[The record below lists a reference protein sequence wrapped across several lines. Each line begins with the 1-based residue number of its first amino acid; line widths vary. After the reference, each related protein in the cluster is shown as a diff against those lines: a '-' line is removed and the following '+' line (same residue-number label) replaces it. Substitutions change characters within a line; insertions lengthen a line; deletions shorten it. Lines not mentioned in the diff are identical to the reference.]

1 MGRWLVLGAL
11 LLALAA
17 SVWLVG
23 RGSGARGDAT
33 EHGATSAAAGALEP
47 RGEDELRLAMPL
59 DGVADEPTTADAAEA
74 GEARRD
80 EVRGDVPRAARSRA
94 PIRGQLFIRGTEEA
108 LDEALTIRLRS
119 GDLRVKETVTSTPD
133 GAFTSTVAFP
143 RGFVLA
149 EVLYPAGDAVVDH
162 EGRFDP
168 RSEDVWPVHVPW
180 PTFVRG
186 RFVDR
191 SGAPLADVDVLVASS
206 APVQDDRDGRS
217 GADGT
222 WSARVERGTRTL
234 HALRGIERATLRVE
248 VVRGPNELGDV
259 VLPFGSGGEIRGV
272 LRAPGADP
280 QAALELVSLDTGA
293 LLATYTGEDE
303 DENDGTSAFAFDEVP
318 PGEYRLTVLAAD
330 GRRYEPAQR
339 TVSPPALDVEFRS
352 EDEPAWRELEQRIT
366 AEDGAP
372 ADGKILALV
381 NGRWREFEG
390 AQWSA
395 ESWIVLDG
403 KRIAPAAL
411 DDEGVLVARY
421 EPGWGGA
428 FLCAEAGDGGA
439 PLADVQ
445 VFADGRLVA
454 TSDRAGLAL
463 ARLGAGP
470 GTIEFRLAGWSVHSV
485 WGGVPTQ
492 VMLVRE

>member
-1 MGRWLVLGAL
+1 
-11 LLALAA
+11 
-17 SVWLVG
+17 
-23 RGSGARGDAT
+23 
-33 EHGATSAAAGALEP
+33 
-47 RGEDELRLAMPL
+47 
-59 DGVADEPTTADAAEA
+59 
-74 GEARRD
+74 
-80 EVRGDVPRAARSRA
+80 VPRAARSRA
-94 PIRGQLFIRGTEEA
+94 PIRGQLFIRGTEEV

-119 GDLRVKETVTSTPD
+119 GDLRVKENVTSAPD

-168 RSEDVWPVHVPW
+168 RSEDVWPVQVPW

-191 SGAPLADVDVLVASS
+191 RGAPLADVDVLVASS
-206 APVQDDRDGRS
+206 APAQDDRDGRS
-217 GADGT
+217 EADGT
-222 WSARVERGTRTL
+222 WSAHVERGTRTL
-234 HALRGIERATLRVE
+234 HALRGIERATLRVD

-280 QAALELVSLDTGA
+280 RGALELVSLDTGA
-293 LLATYTGEDE
+293 LLATYLEED
-303 DENDGTSAFAFDEVP
+303 DDADDGTSAFAFDEVP
-318 PGEYRLTVLAAD
+318 PGEYHLTVLAAD
-330 GRRYEPAQR
+330 GRRYEPARR
-339 TVSPPALDVEFRS
+339 TVSPPALEVEFRS
-352 EDEPAWRELEQRIT
+352 EDEPGWRELECRFT
-366 AEDGAP
+366 AEDGTP
-372 ADGKILALV
+372 ADGSILALV
-381 NGRWREFEG
+381 NGRWRDCEG
-390 AQWSA
+390 W
-395 ESWIVLDG
+395 ESNVEDWLVLDAQ
-403 KRIAPAAL
+403 RIAPAEL

-428 FLCAEAGDGGA
+428 FLCTEAGDGGA
-439 PLADVQ
+439 PLADVE

-463 ARLGAGP
+463 ARLGAEP
-470 GTIEFRLAGWSVHSV
+470 GVIEFRLAGWSVHSV
-485 WGGVPTQ
+485 WDVAPTR